1 MPGFLMHLIEGE
13 MIINKIN
20 TGVTSA
26 ADSRLLAIKADP
38 EQFLLGCILPD
49 ITDNKERTHF
59 RPAWQK
65 NLITKYP
72 DLDYIRAL
80 YPDDAILSPADYG
93 ILAHLHLDTHY
104 VTDFWPDYFT
114 IENTAGNTCFD
125 TRQPLY
131 VHISSQPEK
140 KIPLAEFFSDR
151 YFYGEYDRINPRL
164 LKDFHPYI
172 PEQITYQP
180 ELVHITECRPED
192 PSQITKALQT
202 YIIQNPSP
210 APEASVRFR
219 LFTTDF
225 WGDSSSSAAVTS
237 ICFGDRK
244 ENSPFFFTSR
254 TFMITSPFPN
264 SFFAASV
271 ASASVFPVNFL
282 IIILFLVPVS
292 VQCA

>member
-26 ADSRLLAIKADP
+26 ADSHLSAIKAAP

-49 ITDNKERTHF
+49 ITDNKEKTHF

-72 DLDYIRAL
+72 ELAHIRAL

-104 VTDFWPDYFT
+104 VTDFWPEYFT
-114 IENTAGNTCFD
+114 IEDPAGNTCFD

-172 PEQITYQP
+172 PEQSTYQP

-192 PSQITKALQT
+192 PSQITKALQS
-202 YIIQNPSP
+202 YITQNPSP
-210 APEASVRFR
+210 APEASPVLRFFHMMQS
-219 LFTTDF
+219 LNF
-225 WGDSSSSAAVTS
+225 WNIWQIHFLQNSFNLSSISAAK
-237 ICFGDRK
+237 IIFII
-244 ENSPFFFTSR
+244 SP
-254 TFMITSPFPN
+254 ITNQPSMRWKRIRLWIRLLFHQW
-264 SFFAASV
+264 
-271 ASASVFPVNFL
+271 
-282 IIILFLVPVS
+282 LFLFYFPLI
-292 VQCA
+292 

>member
-180 ELVHITECRPED
+180 ELVHITECGPED

-210 APEASVRFR
+210 APEASVTRAEIFPY
-219 LFTTDF
+219 D
-225 WGDSSSSAAVTS
+225 AVIEFLEHMADT
-237 ICFGDRK
+237 
-244 ENSPFFFTSR
+244 FFTE
-254 TFMITSPFPN
+254 FI
-264 SFFAASV
+264 
-271 ASASVFPVNFL
+271 
-282 IIILFLVPVS
+282 
-292 VQCA
+292 